1 MFNLQKERLIKAEEE
16 RTRLD
21 KENIDLK
28 TIKDKLSLDQAQMKD
43 QVKMLADFHKRD
55 EELITSKTNEAKLFS
70 EESRVFKQMFEEL
83 RVQNTKDKEGMN

>member
-28 TIKDKLSLDQAQMKD
+28 TIKDKLQL
-43 QVKMLADFHKRD
+43 
-55 EELITSKTNEAKLFS
+55 ELS
-70 EESRVFKQMFEEL
+70 
-83 RVQNTKDKEGMN
+83 